1 MVTTT
6 TLARERADQLDLA
19 TGAGLTQILAATNA
33 HVAREGKKGLTAGVA
48 DFLGFGGSLVETAV
62 SAATDLFMG
71 KGFRFKHH
79 GAWGGPGY
87 SAGRYTEPSEPLT
100 LEDLAAPAE
109 GPVDEAFKRHDI
121 AYTRAALQPS
131 KEQRIEALREA
142 DRVLI
147 GQLQAAVESGKIE
160 PTDFDQLS
168 AASQAILLFKGKL
181 ATDAYGD
188 TTPLAID
195 PRDAAAWDLVYADA
209 LGEDVAD
216 LVADSK
222 EPESAES
229 GFEDEDG
236 VAPKAVLTSNDEDT
250 DYAGYA
256 DDVRALLEPTAVA
269 LASGQAVDKD
279 ALRAQLDAI
288 SRLLSAIEDG
298 DEVEF
303 D

>member
-48 DFLGFGGSLVETAV
+48 DFLGFGGGLVETAV

-216 LVADSK
+216 LVADEGPLPADSK
-222 EPESAES
+222 
-229 GFEDEDG
+229 EDG